1 MGDPEFFVNQC
12 FLEGGLPNDGPM
24 AALSM
29 RKASPKAF
37 YRLMSDVFV
46 TSPATLRFC
55 LQMATNILVGIPG
68 FSGYP

>member
-1 MGDPEFFVNQC
+1 
-12 FLEGGLPNDGPM
+12 
-24 AALSM
+24 M

-55 LQMATNILVGIPG
+55 LQMATNILVGYRDFRDILEACFG
-68 FSGYP
+68 AHSSQSK